1 MVLRYSFQCRRIY
14 GSAHACENLLPFLKA
29 GSSALDVGSG
39 SGYLLAIMHQLVS
52 PGGRVVGIDHI
63 PELTELS
70 VKNLRADGRGDA
82 LDDGTVKVVTGDG
95 RQGFA
100 EGESYDAI
108 HVGAAAPS
116 VPQALIDQLASPG
129 RMFIVS

>member
-1 MVLRYSFQCRRIY
+1 MLNTH
-14 GSAHACENLLPFLKA
+14 GSALACENLLPFLKP

-52 PGGRVVGIDHI
+52 PRGRVVGIDHI
-63 PELTELS
+63 PELTEMS

-82 LDDGTVKVVTGDG
+82 LDDGTIKVVTGDG

-100 EGESYDAI
+100 KGAPLNYSAI
-108 HVGAAAPS
+108 HVGAAAPTM
-116 VPQALIDQLASPG
+116 PQALIDQLASPG

>member
-1 MVLRYSFQCRRIY
+1 MLKPY
-14 GSAHACENLLPFLKA
+14 GSALACENLLPFLKP

-39 SGYLLAIMHQLVS
+39 SGYLLAVMHQLVS

-63 PELTELS
+63 PELTEMS

-100 EGESYDAI
+100 EAALYDAI
-108 HVGAAAPS
+108 HVGAAAPTM
-116 VPQALIDQLASPG
+116 PQALIDQLASPG